1 MPMAPQSLHN
11 LKFSLKCS

>member
-1 MPMAPQSLHN
+1 MAPQSLHN